1 VEIESIT
8 HKALRRYV
16 ETGNAKGLIEPV
28 RLARMLTFI
37 LAATGFD
44 ELGTPPSYGF
54 HPLVG
59 DRAGTFAMTVTKNWR
74 LTFTKIDDTTVADL
88 DLEDYH

>member
-1 VEIESIT
+1 
-8 HKALRRYV
+8 
-16 ETGNAKGLIEPV
+16 
-28 RLARMLTFI
+28 MLTFI
-37 LAATGFD
+37 LAATSFD
-44 ELGTPPSYGF
+44 ELVTPPNCGF

-59 DRAGTFAMTVTKNWR
+59 DRAGTFAMTVAKNWR